1 MSFQVQ
7 HEKTK
12 IFGCQNPFRQGGGR
26 KGLPRSFLNRFT
38 QVRFTVAQKP
48 KVVLGVIIAMR
59 VPTRRM
65 RQAQCNSL
73 LLDFM
78 SGCDGC

>member
-1 MSFQVQ
+1 MPELGMTFQVQ

-38 QVRFTVAQKP
+38 QVRFTVAIKTGGG
-48 KVVLGVIIAMR
+48 KAGNHEMAVTWLSRA
-59 VPTRRM
+59 
-65 RQAQCNSL
+65 SL
-73 LLDFM
+73 
-78 SGCDGC
+78 